1 MNLYFLRHAPTLAN
15 ITGSMVKN
23 YNSYGILS
31 LENNII
37 ENWKKEVGVYLPNN
51 FKIVCSPQKR
61 CIDTAKLLFE
71 DKPFQISTNL
81 EEFDCSG
88 IGDRKFWELS
98 EEEFT
103 KSTHLFKQEM
113 YVRIIRLF
121 KELRSKFKEEDNII
135 CISHG
140 FYIRTVISYM
150 RGMLDTPLE
159 LLCSKNIKFNNLD
172 LYSLNDD
179 KIYHSNLK
187 L

>member
-15 ITGSMVKN
+15 ITGEIVKD
-23 YNSYGILS
+23 YDSYGIIP
-31 LENNII
+31 LENNTI
-37 ENWKKEVGVYLPNN
+37 ENWKKEVGTQLPKD

-81 EEFDCSG
+81 KEFDCSG
-88 IGDRKFWELS
+88 IGNRKFWELS

-103 KSTHLFKQEM
+103 ISTHLFKQEM
-113 YVRIIRLF
+113 YVKIIRLL
-121 KELRSKFKEEDNII
+121 KELRLKFKDEDNVV

-140 FYIRTVISYM
+140 FYTRTVISYI

-172 LYSLNDD
+172 LYDLYND
-179 KIYHSNLK
+179 KVFHFL
-187 L
+187 

>member
-1 MNLYFLRHAPTLAN
+1 MNIYFLRHAPTLAN
-15 ITGSMVKN
+15 MTGEIVKD

-61 CIDTAKLLFE
+61 CIDTAKFLFE

-88 IGDRKFWELS
+88 IGNRKFWELS

-103 KSTHLFKQEM
+103 ISTHLFKQEM
-113 YVRIIRLF
+113 YVKIMRLL
-121 KELRSKFKEEDNII
+121 KELRSKFKEEDNVV